1 MRRLPGCRA
10 LRSSRPP
17 GPWLGLCCCLGLWLG
32 LWLPPPAARAQGR
45 AGAETEADKVVSEAD
60 AAFDAGNYEIA
71 APLYDRALLLDP
83 TRTAV
88 LVKRATLHFRE
99 RRYDKAIE
107 LLGRA
112 ERLSPDD
119 LNVKAVLGLCLY
131 QSQQKE
137 RGLRYL
143 TEVTARRPESYEA
156 QFQIGQHFARIDP
169 QRAIAA
175 FSAYFT
181 HRPEKDESRGLDALA
196 RLHLGT
202 AYFLRGQ
209 LPEAED
215 NLTRALAERQRD
227 PQAQLMLGAVLLARG
242 NYARAAQLHE
252 PFLKDVQRRPAV
264 AYNLAQ
270 SYLRLGRRAEA
281 ERLSAQYVSLRPAD
295 PRGHVLQ
302 GDVALFSP
310 KDSDPRAAMRHYEEA
325 ERLTGKDG
333 GGPGPAVNLEARK
346 ARARFL
352 LRDPD
357 GAIALAE
364 LALSGLRREGGPDRE
379 RERDEAELLALVI
392 EAELSKV
399 QAGAPPSPQL
409 PELGA
414 RLSQLLPR
422 DAHALALAGSAHLAG
437 GEAEALGKARRF
449 YGEALAVDSRLPRAR
464 AGLARTLGRQA
475 LALLKE
481 EREGATQEAVALLEQ
496 ALPYDE
502 TTNTR
507 RNLAVA
513 YLIQGRPAEAQRVLA
528 PQQREPG
535 PEMGRLWA
543 RTLLMLG
550 KTGPALE
557 AYERALAA
565 GPGQAGAGAGTIDQ
579 ADLRIELGARYLA
592 LKRWDEA
599 VATLEQ
605 AQRELAAAAPADP
618 EGAEARALAAS
629 RRVAVRNL
637 SLAYLLRGR
646 ARLREQEA
654 LLRQSP
660 QAPSKLA
667 EAALEDLLK
676 AVERGGLQPG
686 RRETGT
692 ALCAAALAAVQSARY
707 QQGRD
712 LCAKAQAEG
721 GCELL
726 PPYDR
731 LGADLLLA
739 YISYRDTGNPAQRE
753 KAIKALAKLQGKI
766 GTGSSVQPLNDL
778 LKALQR
784 SAHEML
790 AFDYFL
796 ANKVPRAAQLLKAAG
811 RIAGAGEADAAVLA
825 HNLAVIDLQEG
836 RAAGERAL
844 ERLAGRPPEALV
856 NLGILRDR
864 RGEPKKALDLYR
876 QALQRG
882 AKTPKLREW
891 IDVKDRLFGEGP

>member
-1 MRRLPGCRA
+1 MRP
-10 LRSSRPP
+10 LRVLSVCT
-17 GPWLGLCCCLGLWLG
+17 GVCLGLWLG
-32 LWLPPPAARAQGR
+32 LGLAFPAAALAQGR
-45 AGAETEADKVVSEAD
+45 AGAETEADKVISEAD
-60 AAFDAGNYEIA
+60 AAFDAGNYEVA

-143 TEVTARRPESYEA
+143 TEVASRRPEAYEA
-156 QFQIGQHFARIDP
+156 QFQIGQHFARLDP
-169 QRAIAA
+169 QRAITAL
-175 FSAYFT
+175 SAYFA
-181 HRPEKDESRGLDALA
+181 HRPEEGRGLDATA

-215 NLTRALAERQRD
+215 NLTRALAARQRD
-227 PQAQLMLGAVLLARG
+227 PQIQLTLGAVLLARG
-242 NYARAAQLHE
+242 NHARAAQLHE

-264 AYNLAQ
+264 AFNLAQ
-270 SYLRLGRRAEA
+270 SYLRLGRRTEA
-281 ERLSAQYVSLRPAD
+281 ERLSAQYVGLRPAD

-310 KDSDPRAAMRHYEEA
+310 KDPDPRAAMRHYEEA
-325 ERLTGKDG
+325 ERLAGK
-333 GGPGPAVNLEARK
+333 GGPGAGPAPAVNIEARK

-364 LALSGLRREGGPDRE
+364 LALSGLRRDGADRD

-437 GEAEALGKARRF
+437 GEESLGKARRL

-464 AGLARTLGRQA
+464 AGLARALGRQA
-475 LALLKE
+475 VALLQE
-481 EREGATQEAVALLEQ
+481 EREGAAQEAVALLEQ

-502 TTNTR
+502 TSGTR

-528 PQQREPG
+528 PQGREPG

-557 AYERALAA
+557 AYERALAQA
-565 GPGQAGAGAGTIDQ
+565 TPVNAQGTGQKPEQKLDAI
-579 ADLRIELGARYLA
+579 DLRIELGARYLS
-592 LKRWDEA
+592 LRRWDEA
-599 VATLEQ
+599 VTTLEQ
-605 AQRELAAAAPADP
+605 ALREIAAAAPADP

-629 RRVAVRNL
+629 RKVASRDL
-637 SLAYLLRGR
+637 SLAYLSRGR

-654 LLRQSP
+654 LLKQNP
-660 QAPSKLA
+660 QAPGKLA

-692 ALCAAALAAVQSARY
+692 VLCAAALAAVQSARY

-712 LCAKAQAEG
+712 LCGKAQAEG

-731 LGADLLLA
+731 LGVDLLLA
-739 YISYRDTGNPAQRE
+739 YISYRDTGSPAQRE
-753 KAIKALAKLQGKI
+753 KALRALAKLQGKA
-766 GTGSSVQPLNDL
+766 GAGSSVQPLNDL
-778 LKALQR
+778 LKALLR
-784 SAHEML
+784 STHEML
-790 AFDYFL
+790 AFDYFM

-811 RIAGAGEADAAVLA
+811 RIQVPGGDADAAVLS

-882 AKTPKLREW
+882 ARTPKLREW